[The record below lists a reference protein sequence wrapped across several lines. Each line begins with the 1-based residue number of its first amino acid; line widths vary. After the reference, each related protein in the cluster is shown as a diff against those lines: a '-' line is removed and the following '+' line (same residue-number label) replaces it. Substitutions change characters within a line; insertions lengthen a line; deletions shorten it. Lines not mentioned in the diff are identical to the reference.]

1 MNAAEVGTCFQ
12 IVLLC
17 IFKVCKAKLE
27 PSRILE
33 GHDLA
38 LLADSP
44 QQTVHHSMFS
54 AQVFQKGSGVRLITP
69 TPKCSTFSRC
79 LLRTKFSTFH
89 KGLVCLLKGNFFYAH
104 WESALISQ
112 VGVRS
117 QFSVKSNTA
126 YLNDCLFV
134 IYCCGVSAE
143 PCFFEGPNKIVHFS

>member
-1 MNAAEVGTCFQ
+1 MQQRLVP
-12 IVLLC
+12 V
-17 IFKVCKAKLE
+17 FKLFHFAYSKFASAKLE